1 MSVVDEIKERLDI
14 VEVVSSYVPL
24 KKAGRNYKGLCPFH
38 VEKTPSFVV
47 FPETQTW
54 HCFGACGSG
63 GDVFTFIMKQENVD
77 FAEALRLLAAKAG
90 VDLEPRTP
98 AASAE
103 EKRHQRLLE
112 VMSAAAGYYHRLLL
126 SDEGEQAREYLAQRG
141 LTMETVEL
149 FQLGYAPDGWEMLLR
164 HLRGQ
169 GYALGELEAAGLII
183 ARTDGTYYDRFRD
196 RLVIP
201 IRDLRGRPI
210 AFGARLLPGKQEQGD
225 RQQPKYINSPQTLLF
240 DKSRELFGLYE
251 ARRAIRAA
259 DAAIIVE
266 GYMDVLTAHQHGI
279 GNVVATMGT
288 ALTERQLKRLK
299 RYTSHFILALDAD
312 AAGRAATLRGVQ
324 QAREALDRTWV
335 PTPTAGGLIRFEG
348 RLDAELRILTLPP
361 GQDPDEVIR
370 ADPERWAQLVA
381 EAQPVVDYFLQ
392 LVTAELDLSTGKGK
406 AEAVRRLAPLIREIA
421 DEVERA
427 HYVQKLARLVQVDEQ
442 IVHSQV
448 LQPTARRRR
457 RRSPPPPEQEARQGS
472 EKERRRLEAEEHCLA
487 QLLLRPELLP
497 ALDAK
502 LDALQM
508 LPLHGDDF
516 SQAADQALFLAFL
529 EAQDSGQPWDAEEFQ
544 EQLAAP
550 LRERWEQL
558 LDYGASLPL
567 LPQEQAADDLVNVV
581 LRLRLTRLRRRLA
594 ELRYLLEQAQ
604 EEGDEAAIQECEQ
617 TVLKHTMD
625 IGRLQRLLD
634 TRIRTGGRKVL

>member
-457 RRSPPPPEQEARQGS
+457 RRAPPPPEQEARQGS